1 MRRRG
6 GGGTGGRGRLRVGG
20 KALRRLWVL
29 VEWRGG
35 SRGYSRQTESGW
47 EPQGAGKPQ
56 HPQPAN

>member
-29 VEWRGG
+29 VEWL
-35 SRGYSRQTESGW
+35 GW
-47 EPQGAGKPQ
+47 EQGL
-56 HPQPAN
+56 